1 LHTYQFSP
9 EPIGANFIREKVL
22 EMEEQ
27 IFNVFLKEGGYA
39 LLFVWMLFSTMK
51 NNKER
56 ETKYQEVIDKN
67 QSVIEEQAKAF
78 SSISKDVTEIKQ
90 ILVGDK
96 GDK

>member
-1 LHTYQFSP
+1 MT
-9 EPIGANFIREKVL
+9 
-22 EMEEQ
+22 EEQ
-27 IFNVFLKEGGYA
+27 IFNLFLKEGGFA

-56 ETKYQEVIDKN
+56 EMKYQEVIDKN

-78 SSISKDVTEIKQ
+78 SSLAKDVTEIKQ
-90 ILVGDK
+90 ILVDDK

>member
-1 LHTYQFSP
+1 
-9 EPIGANFIREKVL
+9 
-22 EMEEQ
+22 MEEQ
-27 IFNVFLKEGGYA
+27 VFNMFIKEGGFA

-78 SSISKDVTEIKQ
+78 SSIAKDVTEIKQ
-90 ILVGDK
+90 ILVVEK

>member
-1 LHTYQFSP
+1 
-9 EPIGANFIREKVL
+9 
-22 EMEEQ
+22 MEEQ

-56 ETKYQEVIDKN
+56 ETRYQVVIDKN
-67 QSVIEEQAKAF
+67 QTVIEEQAKAF

-90 ILVGDK
+90 ILVVEK

>member
-1 LHTYQFSP
+1 
-9 EPIGANFIREKVL
+9 
-22 EMEEQ
+22 MEEQ
-27 IFNVFLKEGGYA
+27 VFNMFIKEGGFA

-56 ETKYQEVIDKN
+56 ETKYQEVINKN

-78 SSISKDVTEIKQ
+78 SSIAKDVTEIKQ
-90 ILVGDK
+90 ILVVEK

>member
-1 LHTYQFSP
+1 
-9 EPIGANFIREKVL
+9 
-22 EMEEQ
+22 MEEQ

-56 ETKYQEVIDKN
+56 ETRYQQVIDKN
-67 QSVIEEQAKAF
+67 QHVIEEQAKAF

-90 ILVGDK
+90 ILVDDK
-96 GDK
+96 GVK